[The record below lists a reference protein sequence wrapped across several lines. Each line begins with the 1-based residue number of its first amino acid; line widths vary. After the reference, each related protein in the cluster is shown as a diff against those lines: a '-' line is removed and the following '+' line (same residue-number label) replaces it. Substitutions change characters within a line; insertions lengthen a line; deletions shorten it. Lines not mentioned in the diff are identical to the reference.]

1 MRLYFDK
8 VDVMYFCA
16 NMASRTD
23 LGFGCPLCKEFLRSN
38 CNGWIRLETLS
49 QHVIG
54 LCCFSA
60 HKKGRNERRAKNIWG
75 QIMLVWR
82 LRNRSIMSHNGQ
94 QGHNG
99 QQRSRHHPVA
109 HLRPEEPV

>member
-49 QHVIG
+49 QTRHRLV
-54 LCCFSA
+54 LFLSTQ
-60 HKKGRNERRAKNIWG
+60 KRA
-75 QIMLVWR
+75 
-82 LRNRSIMSHNGQ
+82 
-94 QGHNG
+94 
-99 QQRSRHHPVA
+99 QREKS
-109 HLRPEEPV
+109 